1 MTLPLL
7 ILAIGSI
14 FSGIIL
20 SDYFIGKKQDIFWHY
35 AIILSHDDSNIIC
48 HLFKH
53 LIIKS
58 SVAIGVLFAALIYF
72 YKEIYPKILSYNLD
86 PYILFL

>member
-20 SDYFIGKKQDIFWHY
+20 SDYFIGDKQDIFWNHV
-35 AIILSHDDSNIIC
+35 IVITRMKVIIC
-48 HLFKH
+48 HFLQT

-58 SVAIGVLFAALIYF
+58 SVAIGILFAAFIYF
-72 YKEIYPKILSYNLD
+72 YREI
-86 PYILFL
+86 